1 MPRWIR
7 LFHRFADQPANRRWL
22 LLEACLYLVW
32 ARLLLLALPFRR
44 LVPLLD
50 RRSSCAA
57 MPDSAA
63 RRQLRQDIGWA
74 LERASAHL
82 PGQITCFPRGIA
94 AQAMC
99 RRRGMDV
106 ILYYGAATLPER
118 GLSAHVWVLDDTE
131 GVTGH
136 QFADDYRIL
145 SRFPR

>member
-7 LFHRFADQPANRRWL
+7 LFRRFVNQPANRRRL

-32 ARLLLLALPFRR
+32 ARLLLLVLPFRR

-50 RRSSCAA
+50 RRPSRTAI
-57 MPDSAA
+57 PDCAA

-74 LERASAHL
+74 LDRASAHL
-82 PGQITCFPRGIA
+82 PGHMTCFPRGIA

-99 RRRGMDV
+99 RSRGMGV
-106 ILYYGAATLPER
+106 ILYYGAATLPEK
-118 GLSAHVWVLDDTE
+118 GLSAHVWVLDGAE

-136 QFADDYRIL
+136 LLADDYRIL